1 MMGMAMRKQK
11 TGIPKKIAEVRSI
24 GDAANKPE
32 FQKYAPSPELIW
44 DNLEDCDSAFP
55 LIVRASAKSNN
66 LFLDTYFQT
75 L

>member
-1 MMGMAMRKQK
+1 MRFDGP
-11 TGIPKKIAEVRSI
+11 TDELNAD
-24 GDAANKPE
+24 GDAASKPE

-44 DNLEDCDSAFP
+44 DSLEDCDKTFP

-75 L
+75 S

>member
-44 DNLEDCDSAFP
+44 DSLKDCDKALKNMTVPVGYCFG
-55 LIVRASAKSNN
+55 
-66 LFLDTYFQT
+66 T
-75 L
+75 

>member
-44 DNLEDCDSAFP
+44 DSL
-55 LIVRASAKSNN
+55 
-66 LFLDTYFQT
+66 
-75 L
+75 